1 MQNRREFIGSGLGLL
16 SALALKRKA
25 FSGGPLVGGLRG
37 GDCIDTG
44 AASYDASCP
53 MQQITNVP
61 TKMIDGLPFASWYT
75 GDNFPGLHH
84 PMPNPNCFDGNS
96 PPISEDVDVV
106 VVGGGISGL
115 TSAYLLRD
123 HNPIIFEMHNQFGGA
138 ARGETWRGIPY
149 SLGNAYVIT
158 PDPGTFLES
167 FYQELGMNEA
177 VRIDSDNASVELD
190 GQILA
195 GFFDGEGV
203 SWNLRKAIEAYRKIV
218 LQMANVDYPV
228 IPLVGGSEDDWV
240 FELDQKTFKQD
251 IEDRMPMPIPNEL
264 AAAIQSY
271 CYSSFAA
278 GWEEISAAGGWN
290 FLAAEEFDRWVCP
303 GGNSYMAH
311 KMWEALKQLDDD
323 VPEPC
328 RPYHIR
334 GGCRVVDVRPLSGPG
349 NKSQVTWVGTDGRCH
364 ALSAKKVVMACPKF
378 LCKEVIHLLG
388 VEDSAKYD
396 AIDTLEYRGYLVAN
410 VLLDT
415 PVRRDFYDIFL
426 LGDGIYPMNQ
436 AEAEDDRFVCDVL
449 NGNYAAGPAPQGQ
462 SDVLTLYFPLP
473 FDFGRW
479 TLLHEANWDNY
490 SAILAPQVRRILK
503 LLDVP
508 DTKVKQVRMTRWGH
522 AMPIHAQGLIANG
535 TCEEVRR
542 PTMNDRLFFVQQDN
556 WALPAVENCLL
567 DAKTYTDII
576 RDQL

>member
-16 SALALKRKA
+16 SALALKRRA
-25 FSGGPLVGGLRG
+25 FSGGPLGGSRS

-53 MQQITNVP
+53 MQQIRNVP
-61 TKMIDGLPFASWYT
+61 TQLVDGIPFASWYT
-75 GDNFPGLHH
+75 GDDFPGLHH
-84 PMPNPNCFDGNS
+84 PMPNPNCFDGDP
-96 PPISEDVDVV
+96 PPISEEIDVA

-123 HNPIIFEMHNQFGGA
+123 RNPVIFEMHNQFGGA
-138 ARGETWRGIPY
+138 ARGEEWNGVPY

-158 PDPGTFLES
+158 PDPGTFLQDI
-167 FYQELGMNEA
+167 YQELGMNEV
-177 VRIDSDNASVELD
+177 VRIDSNNAPVELE
-190 GQILA
+190 GEILE
-195 GFFDGEGV
+195 GFFDGQGV
-203 SWNLRKAIEAYRKIV
+203 DFNTAIAIAKYRKV
-218 LQMANVDYPV
+218 VTQMANIDYPV
-228 IPLVGGSEDDWV
+228 IPLIGGSEDDWV
-240 FELDQKTFKQD
+240 YELDQKTLKQD
-251 IEDRMPMPIPNEL
+251 IQDRMNMPIPDVL

-303 GGNSYMAH
+303 GGNSYMAR
-311 KMWEALKQLDDD
+311 KMWEALKQLDDN
-323 VPEPC
+323 VPASC

-334 GGCRVVDVRPLSGPG
+334 GGCRVVDVRPIAGPG
-349 NKSQVTWVGTDGRCH
+349 NKSQVTWVDTDGKCR
-364 ALSAKKVVMACPKF
+364 ALLAKKVVMACPKF

-388 VEDSAKYD
+388 NEDVAKLD
-396 AIDTLEYRGYLVAN
+396 AIESLEYRGYLVAN
-410 VLLDT
+410 ILLDA
-415 PVRRDFYDIFL
+415 PIKRDFYDIFL

-436 AEAEDDRFVCDVL
+436 SEAEDDRFVCDVL
-449 NGNYAAGPAPQGQ
+449 DGNYAAGSLPHGL
-462 SDVLTLYFPLP
+462 SNVLTLYWPLP

-479 TLLHEANWDNY
+479 TLLHEANWNNY
-490 SAILAPQVRRILK
+490 SRMLAPQVKRILK

>member
-25 FSGGPLVGGLRG
+25 FSGGPLAGSRG

-53 MQQITNVP
+53 MQQIRNVP
-61 TKMIDGLPFASWYT
+61 TQLVDGIPFASWYT
-75 GDNFPGLHH
+75 GDDFPGLHH
-84 PMPNPNCFDGNS
+84 PMPNPNCFDGDL
-96 PPISEDVDVV
+96 PPISEEIDVA

-123 HNPIIFEMHNQFGGA
+123 RNPVIFEMHNQFGGA
-138 ARGETWRGIPY
+138 ARGEEWNGVPY

-158 PDPGTFLES
+158 PDPGTFLQDI
-167 FYQELGMNEA
+167 YQELGMNEV
-177 VRIDSDNASVELD
+177 VRVDSNNAPVELE
-190 GQILA
+190 GEILE
-195 GFFDGEGV
+195 GFFDGQGV
-203 SWNLRKAIEAYRKIV
+203 DFNTAIAIAKYRKV
-218 LQMANVDYPV
+218 VTQMANIDYPV
-228 IPLVGGSEDDWV
+228 IPLIGGSEDDWV
-240 FELDQKTFKQD
+240 YELDQKTLKQD
-251 IEDRMPMPIPNEL
+251 IQDRMNMPIPDVL

-303 GGNSYMAH
+303 GGNSYMAR
-311 KMWEALKQLDDD
+311 KMWEALKQLDDN
-323 VPEPC
+323 VPASC

-334 GGCRVVDVRPLSGPG
+334 GGCRVVDVRPVSGPG
-349 NKSQVTWVGTDGRCH
+349 NKSQVTWVGTDGRCR
-364 ALSAKKVVMACPKF
+364 ALLAKKVVMACPKF

-388 VEDSAKYD
+388 NEDVAKLD
-396 AIDTLEYRGYLVAN
+396 AIESLEYRGYLVAN
-410 VLLDT
+410 ILLDA
-415 PVRRDFYDIFL
+415 PIKRDFYDIFL
-426 LGDGIYPMNQ
+426 LGDGIYPANQ
-436 AEAEDDRFVCDVL
+436 SEAEDDRFVCDVVD
-449 NGNYAAGPAPQGQ
+449 GNYAAGSLHHGM
-462 SDVLTLYFPLP
+462 SNVLTLYWPLP

-479 TLLHEANWDNY
+479 TLLHEANWNNY
-490 SAILAPQVRRILK
+490 SRMLAPQVKSILK
-503 LLDVP
+503 LLDIP